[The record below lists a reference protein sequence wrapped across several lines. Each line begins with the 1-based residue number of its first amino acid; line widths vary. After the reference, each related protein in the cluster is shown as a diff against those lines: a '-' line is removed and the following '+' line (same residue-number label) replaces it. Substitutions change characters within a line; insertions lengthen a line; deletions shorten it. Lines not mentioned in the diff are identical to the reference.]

1 MKKFVVLLMMS
12 VLFTA
17 FSQAQYQGTY
27 NYGDT
32 LRLTVVPQPGW
43 ELEGWYNGDE
53 LIGEDYTLEYIV
65 TSDMNLVAKMRRIQV
80 TVTVTVEPP
89 NSATITGAGEY
100 DPGAEVHLHIQPRS
114 GYELDR
120 LTVSGLEVPNPYHFI
135 ATEDT
140 VVYASLFAKGD
151 PRGMILIASA
161 FVAIILL
168 IISFFS
174 RIAKN
179 RENGRN

>member
-1 MKKFVVLLMMS
+1 MMS
-12 VLFTA
+12 LLLTGY
-17 FSQAQYQGTY
+17 SQAQQYEKKY
-27 NYGDT
+27 EYGDT
-32 LRLTVVPQPGW
+32 IRATVHPDPGW
-43 ELEGWYNGDE
+43 ELVGWYAGDE
-53 LIGEDYTLEYIV
+53 LLSEDHTLEYIV
-65 TSDMNLVAKMRRIQV
+65 TSDMLIRVVLRRIQV

-100 DPGAEVHLHIQPRS
+100 DPGAEVNLHIRPKA

-120 LTVSGLEVPNPYHFI
+120 LTVAGLEVPNPYHFT

-179 RENGRN
+179 RENGSN